1 MFTPRGVTV
10 CVAGVAMWLVARL
23 IGSGGL
29 ELVGIGFALLP
40 VVAGVF
46 LRWTE
51 RRVTVRH
58 RGSAGARPRRLD
70 CLVLTPSTRSSERW
84 HTPRERLL
92 ASSV

>member
-1 MFTPRGVTV
+1 VTV

-46 LRWTE
+46 LR
-51 RRVTVRH
+51 
-58 RGSAGARPRRLD
+58 
-70 CLVLTPSTRSSERW
+70 LVLTPSTGSSERW